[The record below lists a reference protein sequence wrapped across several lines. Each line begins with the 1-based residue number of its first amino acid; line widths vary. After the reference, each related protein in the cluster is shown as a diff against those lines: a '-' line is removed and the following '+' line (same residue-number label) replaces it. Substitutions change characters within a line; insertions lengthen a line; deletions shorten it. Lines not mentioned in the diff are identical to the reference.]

1 MCRFQL
7 TAKLC
12 QEVLGGVVDGAVPLD
27 DESAGVVRDTLAI
40 LISKE
45 IKLSSLRRYLHVS
58 P

>member
-1 MCRFQL
+1 
-7 TAKLC
+7 
-12 QEVLGGVVDGAVPLD
+12 VVDRAVPLD

-45 IKLSSLRRYLHVS
+45 IKLSSLRRYLHAS